1 MTGEPNEDER
11 RIPVVESDSSE
22 KMVFL
27 QEQMVNFLRQ
37 YQMPVVEVSLVLAKY
52 TRSLTEELERHAEEN
67 DESVPIILREPWPLL
82 GVGDE
87 GEASSAEFDLGRL
100 LDNLDED
107 RMDILDTI
115 LRTAIHQQELALADA
130 LMQLRQWEHL
140 ARGQLADAT
149 GPGQLYSPLDVPDEW

>member
-1 MTGEPNEDER
+1 MTGEPDEGDLR
-11 RIPVVESDSSE
+11 VPSVSSEPSE

-52 TRSLTEELERHAEEN
+52 TRSLTEELERHAEQHG
-67 DESVPIILREPWPLL
+67 ESVPVILREPWPLL
-82 GVGDE
+82 GFDE
-87 GEASSAEFDLGRL
+87 DGNKASSDFDLGRL

-107 RMDILDTI
+107 RMDIFDTV
-115 LRTAIHQQELALADA
+115 LRTAIHQQELVLADA

-140 ARGQLADAT
+140 ARGQLADVT
-149 GPGQLYSPLDVPDEW
+149 SPGQLYSPLDVPDEW